1 MPITGYGF
9 VSLHLKV
16 IKSSAYIGLL
26 ISDPHNI
33 SFGLLFY
40 WLWLC
45 YLCFNGKILIIL
57 PILAVL
63 VTTSVYGLV
72 DLPVGNVYSFWYSW
86 YFV

>member
-1 MPITGYGF
+1 
-9 VSLHLKV
+9 VV
-16 IKSSAYIGLL
+16 LL
-26 ISDPHNI
+26 IA
-33 SFGLLFY
+33 FVLLV
-40 WLWLC
+40 
-45 YLCFNGKILIIL
+45 GAL